1 MKTLYRI
8 ALATI
13 SLMWVITACS
23 TPKPTAVSTQALASV
38 TEATQPTVTAPTDVA
53 YPPPT
58 SQANSASPLPSDQQ
72 AGATEAAYPAPAT
85 TSAQDQTTNAN
96 VTPFKFDKPI
106 VEGTTEITGVGPAGV
121 PIVLTD
127 ISSTPQMLA
136 NAMISSSGKFTFK
149 VTKPLVKDQRLGLG
163 LVNLKDSPWVDK
175 NFADPGFQGTEPTQ
189 IPNVGVFYDT
199 AIVQGK

>member
-8 ALATI
+8 ALAII
-13 SLMWVITACS
+13 SLMWVVTACS
-23 TPKPTAVSTQALASV
+23 TPKPTAVSTQALTST
-38 TEATQPTVTAPTDVA
+38 TEAKLPAVTAPTDVA
-53 YPPPT
+53 YPAPT
-58 SQANSASPLPSDQQ
+58 TQASQAPSDQQ

-85 TSAQDQTTNAN
+85 TPAQDQTTNAN

-136 NAMISSSGKFTFK
+136 NAVISSSGKFTFK
-149 VTKPLVKDQRLGLG
+149 VSKPFVKDQRLGLG

-175 NFADPGFQGTEPTQ
+175 NFVDPGFQGPEPTQ

-199 AIVQGK
+199 AVVQGK